1 MRWHVRHRTRYTYD
15 DVVTDSYG
23 HAVLLPREVPG
34 QRVVS
39 AQVGV
44 DPVPVDRS
52 DDIDHFGNR
61 VTYLQVDVPHTRL
74 TVDADLVVEVE
85 PTPVGVDALRPPW
98 ESARPGARDG
108 VPPWEVVELALES
121 PSIGHG
127 AAVHDYARSSL
138 VPGRAL
144 GDAAHDLMH
153 RIHAD
158 FAYEPG
164 TTSVTSTIDDVLAAR
179 AGVCQDFA
187 QLMIACLRSYGLAA
201 RYVSGY
207 LATDPPPGRERV
219 VGADATH
226 AWLAVWTPTGE
237 WLALDPTN
245 DQPVSERYVTVAW
258 GREYAD
264 VSPLKGV
271 IVSEASRSDLE
282 VQVDVLPA

>member
-39 AQVGV
+39 SRVDV

-61 VTYLQVDVPHTRL
+61 VTYLQVDVPHTCL
-74 TVDADLVVEVE
+74 TVDADLDVEIE
-85 PTPVGVDALRPPW
+85 PTPVDVDALRSPW
-98 ESARPGARDG
+98 ESARPRTLGDVAA
-108 VPPWEVVELALES
+108 WEVVELALES
-121 PSIGHG
+121 PSIGQG
-127 AAVHDYARSSL
+127 AAVHDYARRSL

-144 GDAAHDLMH
+144 GEATCDLMH
-153 RIHAD
+153 RIHDD

-187 QLMIACLRSYGLAA
+187 QLMIACLRSHGLAA

-245 DQPVSERYVTVAW
+245 DQPVGERYVTVAW

>member
-1 MRWHVRHRTRYTYD
+1 MRHRTRYTYD

-23 HAVLLPREVPG
+23 HAVLLPRDVPG
-34 QRVVS
+34 QRVLS
-39 AQVGV
+39 AQVDV
-44 DPVPVDRS
+44 DPVAVDRS
-52 DDIDHFGNR
+52 EDIDHFGNR

-74 TVDADLVVEVE
+74 TVEADLDVEVE
-85 PTPVGVDALRPPW
+85 PASIDPEALGAPW
-98 ESARPGARDG
+98 EAARPRALDG
-108 VPPWEVVELALES
+108 VPAWEVVELALES

-127 AAVHDYARSSL
+127 GAVLDYARPSFP
-138 VPGRAL
+138 PGRAL
-144 GDAAHDLMH
+144 GEAARDLMH
-153 RIHAD
+153 RVHDD

-187 QLMIACLRSYGLAA
+187 QLMIACLRSQGLAA

-226 AWLAVWTPTGE
+226 AWVAVWTPAGE

-245 DQPVSERYVTVAW
+245 DQPVGERYVTIAW

-271 IVSEASRSDLE
+271 IVSEASSSELE

>member
-1 MRWHVRHRTRYTYD
+1 MRHRTRYTYD

-23 HAVLLPREVPG
+23 HAVLLPRDAPG
-34 QRVVS
+34 QRVLS
-39 AQVGV
+39 AQVEV
-44 DPVPVDRS
+44 DPVPVDRAE
-52 DDIDHFGNR
+52 DVDHFGNR

-85 PTPVGVDALRPPW
+85 AALVDGVGLDAPW
-98 ESARPGARDG
+98 ESARPGLRDG
-108 VPPWEVVELALES
+108 VRPWEVVELALES

-127 AAVHDYARSSL
+127 AAVREYARRSL

-144 GDAAHDLMH
+144 GEAVSDLMH
-153 RIHAD
+153 RIHD
-158 FAYEPG
+158 EFAYEPG

-187 QLMIACLRSYGLAA
+187 QLMIACLRSHGLAA

-219 VGADATH
+219 LGADATH
-226 AWLAVWTPTGE
+226 AWLAVWTSTGQ

-245 DQPVSERYVTVAW
+245 DQQVGDRYVTVAW

-271 IVSEASRSDLE
+271 IVSEASSSDLE